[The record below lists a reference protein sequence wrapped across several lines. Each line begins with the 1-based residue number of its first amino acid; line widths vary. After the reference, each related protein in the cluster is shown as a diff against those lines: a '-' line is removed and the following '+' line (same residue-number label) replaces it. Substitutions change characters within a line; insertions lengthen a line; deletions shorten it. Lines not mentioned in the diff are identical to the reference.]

1 MKLTDRI
8 GAILVIAAKPRIQS
22 SVRSALTAKYG
33 RILTAETVQ
42 EARRAVEREKIA
54 LMVIF
59 SPLKDEEEIPR
70 LFDMA
75 ERRGIAAGYIV
86 GREIYGETAYRL
98 EGRNVFVVA
107 YPLQMDQVLQ
117 LVSFLHQVQK
127 RFWLVL
133 SEQERLQRQ
142 VQDIQIVCRV
152 KCLLVEKREMT
163 EEEAHHFI
171 EQEAMN
177 TGLSKREAA
186 LKILKELQQEELEEN
201 TD

>member
-33 RILTAETVQ
+33 RVLTAETVQ

-86 GREIYGETAYRL
+86 GREIYGEAAYRL

-117 LVSFLHQVQK
+117 IVSFLYQVQK

-142 VQDIQIVCRV
+142 VQDVQIVCRV

-186 LKILKELQQEELEEN
+186 LKILKELQQEE
-201 TD
+201 

>member
-33 RILTAETVQ
+33 RVLTAETVQ

-75 ERRGIAAGYIV
+75 DRRGIAAGYIV

-117 LVSFLHQVQK
+117 IVSFLYQVQK

-142 VQDIQIVCRV
+142 VQDVQIVCRV

-186 LKILKELQQEELEEN
+186 LKILKELQREE
-201 TD
+201 

>member
-33 RILTAETVQ
+33 RVLTAETVQ

-117 LVSFLHQVQK
+117 IVSFLYQVQK

-142 VQDIQIVCRV
+142 VQDVQIVCRV

-186 LKILKELQQEELEEN
+186 LKILKELQREE
-201 TD
+201 

>member
-33 RILTAETVQ
+33 RVLTAETVQ

-117 LVSFLHQVQK
+117 IVSFLYQVQK

-142 VQDIQIVCRV
+142 VQDLQIVCRV

-186 LKILKELQQEELEEN
+186 LKILKELQQEE
-201 TD
+201 

>member
-33 RILTAETVQ
+33 RVLTAETVQ
-42 EARRAVEREKIA
+42 EARRAVEREKIV

-75 ERRGIAAGYIV
+75 DRRGIAAGYIV

-117 LVSFLHQVQK
+117 LVSFLHQVQR

-142 VQDIQIVCRV
+142 VQDIQIACRV

-186 LKILKELQQEELEEN
+186 LKILKELKQEE
-201 TD
+201 

>member
-33 RILTAETVQ
+33 RVLTAETVQ

-177 TGLSKREAA
+177 TGLAKREAA
-186 LKILKELQQEELEEN
+186 LKILKELQQEE
-201 TD
+201 

>member
-33 RILTAETVQ
+33 RVLTAETVQ

-75 ERRGIAAGYIV
+75 DRRGIAAGYIV

-117 LVSFLHQVQK
+117 IVSFLYQVQK

-142 VQDIQIVCRV
+142 VQDVQIVCRV

-186 LKILKELQQEELEEN
+186 LKILKELQQEE
-201 TD
+201 

>member
-33 RILTAETVQ
+33 RVLTAETVQ

-75 ERRGIAAGYIV
+75 DRRGIAAGYIV

-117 LVSFLHQVQK
+117 IVSFLHQVQR

-142 VQDIQIVCRV
+142 VQDIQIACRV

-186 LKILKELQQEELEEN
+186 LKILKELKQEE
-201 TD
+201 

>member
-33 RILTAETVQ
+33 RVLTAETVQ

-75 ERRGIAAGYIV
+75 DRRGIAAGYIV

-117 LVSFLHQVQK
+117 IVSFLYQVQK

-177 TGLSKREAA
+177 SGLSKREAA
-186 LKILKELQQEELEEN
+186 LKILKELQKEEE
-201 TD
+201 

>member
-33 RILTAETVQ
+33 RVLTAETVQ

-86 GREIYGETAYRL
+86 GREIYGEAAYRL

-117 LVSFLHQVQK
+117 LVSFLHQVQR

-142 VQDIQIVCRV
+142 VQDIQIACRV

-186 LKILKELQQEELEEN
+186 LKILKELKQEE
-201 TD
+201 

>member
-177 TGLSKREAA
+177 NGLSKREAA
-186 LKILKELQQEELEEN
+186 LKILKELQQEE
-201 TD
+201 

>member
-33 RILTAETVQ
+33 RVLTAETVQ

-75 ERRGIAAGYIV
+75 DRRGIAAGYIV

-117 LVSFLHQVQK
+117 LVSFLHQVQR

-142 VQDIQIVCRV
+142 VQDIQIACRV

-186 LKILKELQQEELEEN
+186 LKILKELQQEE
-201 TD
+201 

>member
-33 RILTAETVQ
+33 RVLTAETVQ

-117 LVSFLHQVQK
+117 IVSFLYQVQK

-142 VQDIQIVCRV
+142 VQDVQIVCRV

-186 LKILKELQQEELEEN
+186 LKILKELQQEE
-201 TD
+201 

>member
-33 RILTAETVQ
+33 RVLTAETVQ

-75 ERRGIAAGYIV
+75 DRRGIAAGYIV
-86 GREIYGETAYRL
+86 GREIYSETAYRL

-117 LVSFLHQVQK
+117 IVSFLYQVQK

-142 VQDIQIVCRV
+142 VQDIQIACRV

-186 LKILKELQQEELEEN
+186 LKILKELQQEE
-201 TD
+201 

>member
-75 ERRGIAAGYIV
+75 DRRGIAAGYIV
-86 GREIYGETAYRL
+86 GREIYSETAYRL

-117 LVSFLHQVQK
+117 IVSFLYQVQK

-142 VQDIQIVCRV
+142 VQDVQIVCRV

-186 LKILKELQQEELEEN
+186 LKILKELQQEE
-201 TD
+201 

>member
-33 RILTAETVQ
+33 RVLTAETVQ

-75 ERRGIAAGYIV
+75 DRRGIAAGYIV
-86 GREIYGETAYRL
+86 GREIYGETVYRL

-117 LVSFLHQVQK
+117 IVSFLYQVQK

-142 VQDIQIVCRV
+142 VQDVQIVCRV

-186 LKILKELQQEELEEN
+186 LKILKELQREE
-201 TD
+201 

>member
-33 RILTAETVQ
+33 RVLTAETVQ

-142 VQDIQIVCRV
+142 VQDVQIVCRV
-152 KCLLVEKREMT
+152 KCLLVDKREMT
-163 EEEAHHFI
+163 EEEAHHLI

-186 LKILKELQQEELEEN
+186 LKILKELQQEEYEEN

>member
-33 RILTAETVQ
+33 RVLTAETVQ

-75 ERRGIAAGYIV
+75 DRRGIAAGYIV

-98 EGRNVFVVA
+98 EGMNVFVVA

-117 LVSFLHQVQK
+117 IVSFLYQVQK

-142 VQDIQIVCRV
+142 VQDVQIVCRV

-186 LKILKELQQEELEEN
+186 LKILKELQQEE
-201 TD
+201 

>member
-33 RILTAETVQ
+33 RVLTAETVQ

-107 YPLQMDQVLQ
+107 YPLQMDKVLQ
-117 LVSFLHQVQK
+117 LVSFLHQVQR

-142 VQDIQIVCRV
+142 VQDIQIACRV

-186 LKILKELQQEELEEN
+186 LKILKELKQEE
-201 TD
+201 

>member
-33 RILTAETVQ
+33 RVLTAETVQ

-75 ERRGIAAGYIV
+75 DRRGIAAGYIV

-117 LVSFLHQVQK
+117 IVSFLYQVQK

-142 VQDIQIVCRV
+142 VQDVQIVCRV
-152 KCLLVEKREMT
+152 KCLLVEKRGMT

-186 LKILKELQQEELEEN
+186 LKILKELKQEE
-201 TD
+201 

>member
-8 GAILVIAAKPRIQS
+8 GVILVIAAKPRIQS

-33 RILTAETVQ
+33 RVLTAETVQ

-117 LVSFLHQVQK
+117 LVSFLHQVQR

-142 VQDIQIVCRV
+142 VQDIQIACRV

-186 LKILKELQQEELEEN
+186 LKILKELKQEE
-201 TD
+201 

>member
-33 RILTAETVQ
+33 RVLTAETVQ

-75 ERRGIAAGYIV
+75 DRRGIAAGYIV

-117 LVSFLHQVQK
+117 IVSFLYQVQK

-142 VQDIQIVCRV
+142 VQDVQIVGRV

-186 LKILKELQQEELEEN
+186 LKILKELQQEE
-201 TD
+201 

>member
-33 RILTAETVQ
+33 RVLTAETVQ
-42 EARRAVEREKIA
+42 EARRAVAREKIA

-117 LVSFLHQVQK
+117 LVSFLHQVQR

-142 VQDIQIVCRV
+142 VQDIQIACRV

-186 LKILKELQQEELEEN
+186 LKILKELKQEE
-201 TD
+201 

>member
-117 LVSFLHQVQK
+117 LVSFLHQVQR

-142 VQDIQIVCRV
+142 VQDVQIVCRV

-186 LKILKELQQEELEEN
+186 LKILKELKQEE
-201 TD
+201 

>member
-75 ERRGIAAGYIV
+75 DRRGIAAGYIV
-86 GREIYGETAYRL
+86 GREIYSETAYRL

-117 LVSFLHQVQK
+117 IVSFLYQVQK

-142 VQDIQIVCRV
+142 VQDVQIVCRV

-186 LKILKELQQEELEEN
+186 LKILKELQREE
-201 TD
+201 

>member
-33 RILTAETVQ
+33 RVLTAETVQ

-75 ERRGIAAGYIV
+75 DRRGIAAGYIV

-117 LVSFLHQVQK
+117 IVSFLYQVQK

-142 VQDIQIVCRV
+142 VQDVQIVCRV

-186 LKILKELQQEELEEN
+186 LCVRSWE
-201 TD
+201 

>member
-1 MKLTDRI
+1 M
-8 GAILVIAAKPRIQS
+8 IAAKPRIQS

-33 RILTAETVQ
+33 RVLTAETVQ

>member
-8 GAILVIAAKPRIQS
+8 GAILIIAAKPRIQS

-33 RILTAETVQ
+33 RVLTAETVQ

-86 GREIYGETAYRL
+86 GREIYGEAAYRL

-117 LVSFLHQVQK
+117 IVSFLYQVQK

-142 VQDIQIVCRV
+142 VQDIQIACRV

-186 LKILKELQQEELEEN
+186 LKILKELKQEE
-201 TD
+201 

>member
-33 RILTAETVQ
+33 RVLTAETVQ

-75 ERRGIAAGYIV
+75 DRRGIAAGYIV

-117 LVSFLHQVQK
+117 LVSFLYQVQK

-142 VQDIQIVCRV
+142 VQDVQIVCRV

-186 LKILKELQQEELEEN
+186 LKILKELKQEE
-201 TD
+201 

>member
-33 RILTAETVQ
+33 RVLTAETVQ

-117 LVSFLHQVQK
+117 LVSFLHQVQR

-142 VQDIQIVCRV
+142 VRDIQIACRV

-186 LKILKELQQEELEEN
+186 LKILKELKQEE
-201 TD
+201 

>member
-33 RILTAETVQ
+33 RVLTAETVQ

-75 ERRGIAAGYIV
+75 DRRGIAAGYIV

-117 LVSFLHQVQK
+117 IVSFLYQVQK

-152 KCLLVEKREMT
+152 KCMLVEKREMT

-186 LKILKELQQEELEEN
+186 LKILKELQREE
-201 TD
+201 

>member
-75 ERRGIAAGYIV
+75 DRRGIAAGYIV

-117 LVSFLHQVQK
+117 IVSFLYQVQK

-142 VQDIQIVCRV
+142 VQDVQIVCRV

-186 LKILKELQQEELEEN
+186 LKILKELQREE
-201 TD
+201 

>member
-33 RILTAETVQ
+33 RVLTAETVQ

-75 ERRGIAAGYIV
+75 DRRGIAAGYIV

-117 LVSFLHQVQK
+117 IVSFLYQVQK

-133 SEQERLQRQ
+133 SEQERLQSQ
-142 VQDIQIVCRV
+142 VQDVQIVCRV

-186 LKILKELQQEELEEN
+186 LKILKELQKEE
-201 TD
+201 

>member
-1 MKLTDRI
+1 MKLTDRM

-33 RILTAETVQ
+33 RVLTAETVQ

-117 LVSFLHQVQK
+117 LVSFLHQVQR

-142 VQDIQIVCRV
+142 VQDIQIACRV

-186 LKILKELQQEELEEN
+186 LKILKELKQEE
-201 TD
+201 

>member
-33 RILTAETVQ
+33 RVLTAETVQ

-86 GREIYGETAYRL
+86 GREIYGEAAYRL

-117 LVSFLHQVQK
+117 IVSFLYQVQK

-142 VQDIQIVCRV
+142 VQDLQIVCRV
-152 KCLLVEKREMT
+152 KCLLVEEREMT

-186 LKILKELQQEELEEN
+186 LKILKELQREE
-201 TD
+201 

>member
-33 RILTAETVQ
+33 RVLTAETVQ

-117 LVSFLHQVQK
+117 LVSFLHQVQR

-142 VQDIQIVCRV
+142 VQDIQIACRV

-186 LKILKELQQEELEEN
+186 LKILKELKQEE
-201 TD
+201 